1 MHIFIHL
8 WNNIVEGM
16 TILIIS
22 ITELFTDKL
31 TKEISMPYTPHPP
44 PQKKKKKGEIK

>member
-22 ITELFTDKL
+22 ITKLFTGKL
-31 TKEISMPYTPHPP
+31 TKEICIPYTHTLP
-44 PQKKKKKGEIK
+44 KKQEK